1 MFRSPEH
8 IVVCD
13 VGNLL
18 RPDAILQ
25 RVPARNSIQGTHQTS
40 CVDYRD
46 GPPEC
51 GIRRK
56 PLSFRHA
63 AE

>member
-1 MFRSPEH
+1 MFRSPEN
-8 IVVCD
+8 ILVCD

-25 RVPARNSIQGTHQTS
+25 RVPARNSIQDTHQTS
-40 CVDYRD
+40 CADYRD

-51 GIRRK
+51 GTRHK